1 MTNEKKKGR
10 NDENDERTG
19 SARAP
24 FFYYLSALVVL
35 LTHSSCSYGAVLEI
49 RRLRHLR
56 RELRPAVHAAT
67 NCPLGSQGLTGV
79 FNPRFRSTKRS
90 PLFLR
95 NRSSNKSAGEETS
108 MLACSCKDVS
118 FGGIREL
125 DIAAADADPY
135 PAGSLGARLDALA
148 AMTGGPM
155 RKILSTQIGPASGFA
170 WDASATTISFI
181 RHDDDVAVTTRPSP
195 QHMRYRL
202 RFTNNLLLL
211 RRPCTNKWPAAMEQ
225 CLLRSAARLGDF
237 WTGRQM
243 RASPRL
249 RYRLRH

>member
-1 MTNEKKKGR
+1 
-10 NDENDERTG
+10 
-19 SARAP
+19 
-24 FFYYLSALVVL
+24 
-35 LTHSSCSYGAVLEI
+35 
-49 RRLRHLR
+49 
-56 RELRPAVHAAT
+56 
-67 NCPLGSQGLTGV
+67 
-79 FNPRFRSTKRS
+79 
-90 PLFLR
+90 
-95 NRSSNKSAGEETS
+95 

-125 DIAAADADPY
+125 DIRAAADADPY